1 MRRIGLAFSLVLGIG
16 CGGEPSPSAAEVD
29 ALLQRL
35 DAMSRRLDAL
45 EEALERAESP
55 APLEPSPPRLESDPS
70 RPPPPDGAEP
80 GSLRVDLRA
89 DGLRIDD
96 EELTREQAQE
106 RFRQAARDAP
116 GTRLVLLASPDVPH
130 REVVELL
137 DLAREAG
144 LSDVAMSARI
154 HGDAAT
160 SIPAR

>member
-1 MRRIGLAFSLVLGIG
+1 MLETLRN
-16 CGGEPSPSAAEVD
+16 AAGTWVAK
-29 ALLQRL
+29 ALLALLVVSFAVWGISGSIFGGLGNSVVTAGNTTVSVLEYRL
-35 DAMSRRLDAL
+35 AYDRQLSIL
-45 EEALERAESP
+45 SQQF
-55 APLEPSPPRLESDPS
+55 
-70 RPPPPDGAEP
+70 GT
-80 GSLRVDLRA
+80 
-89 DGLRIDD
+89 RI
-96 EELTREQAQE
+96 TREQAQE